1 MMLTHLLVVTALLGA
16 DDSPA
21 ASAKAIEALQK
32 FHYAEAQRWSMFLDD
47 QHEAKAELRA
57 KPIYVWTN
65 PTRSGG
71 QHGAVYVWTHHGRP
85 VTVGSIFSHPETG
98 KRILCHEFHSLAEE
112 DLQPQHPQ
120 AEKWEPKAPVEMLA
134 LPGAP
139 TPDASPSKRLLQMK
153 ALARS
158 FTAHSIDYMKER
170 WELRLLNQPLYRYE
184 KPQDEVIDGALLAFV
199 TSAGTDPEVVLVLE
213 ARKQPSGPAW
223 FYRAIRFSDSDLH
236 VQHDGKEVWNSVR
249 DETKNT
255 LHYNGDHT
263 YRLIRDRYVEELPEL
278 KGEGE

>member
-1 MMLTHLLVVTALLGA
+1 MLLAALGA
-16 DDSPA
+16 DDAPA
-21 ASAKAIEALQK
+21 TSAKAIEALQK

-47 QHEAKAELRA
+47 RHATKAELRA

-71 QHGAVYVWTHHGRP
+71 QNGAVYVWTHRGRP
-85 VTVGSIFSHPETG
+85 VVIGSIFSHPEDG

-112 DLQPQHPQ
+112 DLQPAHPQ
-120 AEKWEPKAPVEMLA
+120 TEKWEPKAPVEMLPLA
-134 LPGAP
+134 GAP
-139 TPDASPSKRLLQMK
+139 VPDTSPGKRLLQMK
-153 ALARS
+153 ALARD
-158 FTAHSIDYMKER
+158 FTAYSIDNNKER

-184 KPQDEVIDGALLAFV
+184 KPQDGVIDGGLFAFV
-199 TSAGTDPEVVLVLE
+199 TSAGTDPEVILALE
-213 ARKQPSGPAW
+213 ARKQAGGPAW
-223 FYRAIRFSDSDLH
+223 LYRAIRFSDSDLH

-249 DETKNT
+249 DETRNT

-278 KGEGE
+278 KVEE

>member
-1 MMLTHLLVVTALLGA
+1 MTSLVMLLAVLGA
-16 DDSPA
+16 DDAPA
-21 ASAKAIEALQK
+21 ASTKAIEALQK

-47 QHEAKAELRA
+47 KHETKAELRF

-71 QHGAVYVWTHHGRP
+71 QNGAVYVWTHRGRP
-85 VTVGSIFSHPETG
+85 VVVGSIFSHPETG

-112 DLQPQHPQ
+112 DLQPEHPQ
-120 AEKWEPKAPVEMLA
+120 AEKWEPKAPVEMLPLA
-134 LPGAP
+134 GAP
-139 TPDASPSKRLLQMK
+139 APDASPSKRLLQMK
-153 ALARS
+153 ALARD

-184 KPQDEVIDGALLAFV
+184 KPQDEVIDGALFAFV
-199 TSAGTDPEVVLVLE
+199 TSAGTDPEVIVALE
-213 ARKQPSGPAW
+213 ARKQPGGPAW

-236 VQHDGKEVWNSVR
+236 VQYGGKEVWNSVR

-255 LHYNGDHT
+255 LHFNGDHT

-278 KGEGE
+278 KVEGE